1 MPLSSVFCIS
11 GYKTSCLSVSYYSTF
26 LFVPFDQIMRSSF
39 KPPPASTNFYICG
52 IKNLEFCDLKLQ
64 KHTNTQE
71 ELILLQNL
79 TTKLV
84 RPATQLEPNYFP
96 PKLLGGDTGAE
107 GVGMLPFLLCRQ
119 GR

>member
-1 MPLSSVFCIS
+1 MYHITQPAN
-11 GYKTSCLSVSYYSTF
+11 VSN
-26 LFVPFDQIMRSSF
+26 VPFDQIIHNSF
-39 KPPPASTNFYICG
+39 KPPPAS
-52 IKNLEFCDLKLQ
+52 
-64 KHTNTQE
+64 TNTQE
-71 ELILLQNL
+71 ELILLQ
-79 TTKLV
+79 TQRTKLV